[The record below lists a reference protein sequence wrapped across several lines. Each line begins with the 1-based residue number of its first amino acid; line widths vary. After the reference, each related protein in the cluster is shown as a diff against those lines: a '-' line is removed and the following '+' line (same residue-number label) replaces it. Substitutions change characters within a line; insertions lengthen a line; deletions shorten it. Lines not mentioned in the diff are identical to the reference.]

1 MKSTIGNHTTIGIDE
16 ASEFLGFHNK
26 ERFRQKVKEGKIP
39 GVKPGREWRFLVE
52 DLVDYMRQNYTPAT
66 KPIEENLKCH
76 YPKRKTAHSITPD
89 SVSTESECR
98 NLRKQLR
105 EQKHKNMKR

>member
-52 DLVDYMRQNYTPAT
+52 DLVDYMRQNYNPAPKT
-66 KPIEENLKCH
+66 TEESLRCH
-76 YPKRKTAHSITPD
+76 YQKRKIVHSTTPD
-89 SVSTESECR
+89 LASTESECK

-105 EQKHKNMKR
+105 EQKHKSMRK